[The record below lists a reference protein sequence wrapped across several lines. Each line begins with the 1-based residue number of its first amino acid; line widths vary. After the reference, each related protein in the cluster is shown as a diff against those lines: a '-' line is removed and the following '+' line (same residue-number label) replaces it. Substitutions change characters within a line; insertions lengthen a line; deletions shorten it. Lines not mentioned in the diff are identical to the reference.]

1 MNITSY
7 NRYQAFA
14 VHLAVS
20 FFIFLIL
27 LLLVFYVWYP
37 GIFFESEK
45 GWKAI
50 ALIAGV
56 DLVLGP
62 LCTLIVF
69 NPAKKSLKMDLAV
82 IALLQAGALIAGSY
96 LIHERRPVGFL
107 VFNPENGAITL
118 YASNIDKSTLSYI
131 AEQNTPLF
139 YYQTAY
145 DRPVTGSVNASDFSI
160 SKDNL
165 LPFSNEILRD
175 KTYSDRPSVFLKLD
189 AGVKDTTYILIDK
202 DKNLE
207 ITHLSPQDGQ
217 ATTEH

>member
-20 FFIFLIL
+20 FVIFLVL

-69 NPAKKSLKMDLAV
+69 NPAKKSLKMDLAI

-96 LIHERRPVGFL
+96 LIHERRPVALISIYPASGFQ
-107 VFNPENGAITL
+107 TL
-118 YASNIDKSTLSYI
+118 YASGVTQEVLGTVKQ
-131 AEQNTPLF
+131 AATPLF
-139 YYQTAY
+139 YYSNE
-145 DRPVTGSVNASDFSI
+145 SVGLSGTLEAQNIKPLTKEWILENFQPISDTDHTFGI
-160 SKDNL
+160 SLDKGLKDNVQL
-165 LPFSNEILRD
+165 KFDQNGVFWELAHTHK
-175 KTYSDRPSVFLKLD
+175 KTNVQK
-189 AGVKDTTYILIDK
+189 
-202 DKNLE
+202 
-207 ITHLSPQDGQ
+207 
-217 ATTEH
+217 

>member
-20 FFIFLIL
+20 FVIFLVL

-69 NPAKKSLKMDLAV
+69 NPAKKSLKMDLAI

-107 VFNPENGAITL
+107 MFQPVNGVMTL
-118 YASNIDKSTLSYI
+118 YAANLNSQAISYI
-131 AEQNTPLF
+131 AEQSQPLF
-139 YYQTAY
+139 KYQQSEPPSRA
-145 DRPVTGSVNASDFSI
+145 DNPQAQAVAIKKENL
-160 SKDNL
+160 NL
-165 LPFSNEILRD
+165 LSFESLQHI
-175 KTYSDRPSVFLKLD
+175 S
-189 AGVKDTTYILIDK
+189 TTQLSQHQIRLQIDK
-202 DKNLE
+202 GLKNAVYLVIDKNGDWHVE
-207 ITHLSPQDGQ
+207 SHEAEPVQ
-217 ATTEH
+217 E

>member
-20 FFIFLIL
+20 FVIFLIL

-69 NPAKKSLKMDLAV
+69 NPAKKSLKMDLAI

-107 VFNPENGAITL
+107 VLNPENRAATL
-118 YASNIDKSTLSYI
+118 YASNFDNQALSFI
-131 AEQNTPLF
+131 AEQASPLF
-139 YYQTAY
+139 YYQSTY
-145 DRPVTGSVNASDFSI
+145 DLPEGGSIKASDFSLNAG
-160 SKDNL
+160 NL
-165 LPFSNEILRD
+165 RPFTDEILKSEMYTPEKPMRLQL
-175 KTYSDRPSVFLKLD
+175 DRGLKD
-189 AGVKDTTYILIDK
+189 GIYLIIDSGNRLK
-202 DKNLE
+202 
-207 ITHLSPQDGQ
+207 ITRS
-217 ATTEH
+217 AETEEVRQGD

>member
-96 LIHERRPVGFL
+96 LIHERRPVAFL
-107 VFNPENGAITL
+107 MFEPESGVMTL
-118 YASNIDKSTLSYI
+118 YAANLSAETIRYI
-131 AEQNTPLF
+131 NEHDSPLF
-139 YYQTAY
+139 YYH
-145 DRPVTGSVNASDFSI
+145 SSSDPI
-160 SKDNL
+160 NT
-165 LPFSNEILRD
+165 E
-175 KTYSDRPSVFLKLD
+175 
-189 AGVKDTTYILIDK
+189 LIDK
-202 DKNLE
+202 SNFRLNKENLQVLTFNNFQSDQNNTTKSQPVYLQ
-207 ITHLSPQDGQ
+207 IDRGRKDGVYL
-217 ATTEH
+217 TIDNFNTLRVEKVFDNPPK

>member
-14 VHLAVS
+14 IHLAVS
-20 FFIFLIL
+20 FVIFLIL

-69 NPAKKSLKMDLAV
+69 NPAKKSLKMDLAI

-107 VFNPENGAITL
+107 MFTPESGVMTL
-118 YASNIDKSTLSYI
+118 YATNLSTNTIDYIHEQHYPVYYYRSPESTTEQNAMNNASFKLQTEYFHPLKFNDFQQNLNDDATIQEEVYLEIDKGRKDGTYLVIDSTDSLRVEI
-131 AEQNTPLF
+131 AVELNS
-139 YYQTAY
+139 A
-145 DRPVTGSVNASDFSI
+145 R
-160 SKDNL
+160 
-165 LPFSNEILRD
+165 
-175 KTYSDRPSVFLKLD
+175 
-189 AGVKDTTYILIDK
+189 
-202 DKNLE
+202 
-207 ITHLSPQDGQ
+207 
-217 ATTEH
+217 